1 LGNSWLFPSPF
12 AFSKSTGNGF
22 LQWTIYIHIY
32 VYIYTYVLLFQL
44 QYVVGFIPP
53 FLLVNL
59 SPFIAIYL
67 QPIFPFQKM

>member
-32 VYIYTYVLLFQL
+32 VYIYIYVRSI
-44 QYVVGFIPP
+44 V
-53 FLLVNL
+53 
-59 SPFIAIYL
+59 SIAVCGWFHTT
-67 QPIFPFQKM
+67 IFAG